1 MTDQREYDKLVRDG
15 IPEIIR
21 ETGERPVVHVADDA
35 EYADRLADKLDEETA
50 EFRESGELEELAD
63 VLEVVQ
69 AICRHRG
76 VEFEQVQQLREE
88 KASERGGFGD
98 RVVLEAVLAS
108 SGE

>member
-1 MTDQREYDKLVRDG
+1 MTDRREYDKLVRDG

-21 ETGERPVVHVADDA
+21 EIGERPVVHVADDA

-63 VLEVVQ
+63 VLEVVR

-88 KASERGGFGD
+88 KASERGEFGD